1 MRVRSRLQ
9 PPKGR
14 GRWAGI
20 DSSRP
25 QSHLMP
31 FDRTAPR
38 PRSRS
43 SPRGA
48 APPDAPAPGSSTCA
62 RPTRCA
68 TPPPPRRHRCPR
80 RVRHGRGGGDGVVSS
95 PRPYPP
101 ARGTS
106 HSSSTTANDATT
118 TPSSSSGRPGGAA
131 THNHVEAAA
140 DPWTRPTL
148 GPKRVSA
155 STSAA
160 STHPRRG
167 PRKAPVAPADTAGE
181 LLPSQVVANTRRSR
195 TWTAHGLSRSPCS
208 LFSSSPWFATSAFF
222 IGRATAPGDRT
233 VKVQHCSGIWG
244 SGCSTAFRYRF
255 ALLRSLSR
263 AWKKRSTEVEW
274 IASAIADGRRLPDAT
289 PSETTRHS
297 VGHPRDRAARHR
309 GRWLR
314 RLRLQEGGAATA
326 APTAGA
332 RADLSRPSAP
342 AAP

>member
-20 DSSRP
+20 DSGPCPITPDAVRRGTS
-25 QSHLMP
+25 
-31 FDRTAPR
+31 TT
-38 PRSRS
+38 SRS

-62 RPTRCA
+62 RPTRCGLHRQ
-68 TPPPPRRHRCPR
+68 PRRHRCPR

-118 TPSSSSGRPGGAA
+118 TPSSSSGRPGGTA
-131 THNHVEAAA
+131 THDRVEPAA

-155 STSAA
+155 STSGA
-160 STHPRRG
+160 STHPRR
-167 PRKAPVAPADTAGE
+167 RRE
-181 LLPSQVVANTRRSR
+181 ERRSLPLIPRASYSLLRWWQMRADIR

-208 LFSSSPWFATSAFF
+208 LFSSSPSSRLQRSSSA
-222 IGRATAPGDRT
+222 GRQLRATG
-233 VKVQHCSGIWG
+233 Q
-244 SGCSTAFRYRF
+244 
-255 ALLRSLSR
+255 
-263 AWKKRSTEVEW
+263 
-274 IASAIADGRRLPDAT
+274 
-289 PSETTRHS
+289 
-297 VGHPRDRAARHR
+297 
-309 GRWLR
+309 
-314 RLRLQEGGAATA
+314 
-326 APTAGA
+326 
-332 RADLSRPSAP
+332 
-342 AAP
+342 